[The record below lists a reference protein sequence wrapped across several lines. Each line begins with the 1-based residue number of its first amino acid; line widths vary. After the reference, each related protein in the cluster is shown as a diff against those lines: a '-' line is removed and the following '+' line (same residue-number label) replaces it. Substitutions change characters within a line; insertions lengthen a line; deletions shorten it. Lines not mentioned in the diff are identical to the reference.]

1 MFKKLMI
8 IPLFGLLIFTGL
20 INSSIA
26 GHHYHGCSYMGD
38 ISAMDSNEDGL
49 ITFDEFSAPH
59 MEKYKRVFD
68 LLDADS
74 NEVISEEEVDEF
86 NKIHGFDKNLES

>member
-1 MFKKLMI
+1 MRRLI
-8 IPLFGLLIFTGL
+8 IISTVGIMLFAGLL
-20 INSSIA
+20 NSSIA

-38 ISAMDSNEDGL
+38 MSAMDSNQDGL

-59 MEKYKRVFD
+59 MEKYKRAFD
-68 LLDADS
+68 MLDAD
-74 NEVISEEEVDEF
+74 NDEVISKEEMDDF